1 MRTGE
6 ADDTGAARRR
16 RRAPA
21 PTIRAAGVLAVLA
34 AALVLVTGGFDGP
47 GPRSGGRHAA
57 RVEVLGEQVTR
68 GGAEAG
74 PSTTTTTVTTAPP
87 SSTTTT
93 TTTTTT
99 PAPPVATAA
108 PVRRPAVPGS
118 CAEALAYLA
127 AHQAPG
133 FTDSCA
139 DGSAF
144 GHLGVT
150 CVNQP
155 GMCEGQRYV
164 HIACPAPFVY
174 MNEAHNSWT
183 LIGARTGIDPYGQG
197 TDAERTACASHR

>member
-1 MRTGE
+1 MRAGE
-6 ADDTGAARRR
+6 ADDTDAARRR

-34 AALVLVTGGFDGP
+34 AALVLVTVGFDGP
-47 GPRSGGRHAA
+47 GPDPHPGGRDAA

-68 GGAEAG
+68 GEAG
-74 PSTTTTTVTTAPP
+74 GGTSTTTITV
-87 SSTTTT
+87 
-93 TTTTTT
+93 TTT
-99 PAPPVATAA
+99 PAPLVATAA
-108 PVRRPAVPGS
+108 PVRQPAVPGS

-133 FTDSCA
+133 FTDSCF

-155 GMCEGQRYV
+155 GMCTGQRIIR
-164 HIACPAPFVY
+164 IACPAPFVY